1 MFSSLSVL
9 RLDDYVYT
17 TESFK
22 EAKNLLTEKGTA
34 VLAFDSGRSSYITKR
49 IFLNLARA
57 FGQAPNAYFTGYD
70 GAGVVF
76 VEGHTSNAN
85 ITEYPEISNEIQEAE
100 GRGSTDQWPFL
111 YLKSKTVPIP
121 IIGVVILF
129 LTFSVGM
136 LRRRI
141 QISQLVCAQNAKLFF
156 LGAGFLLLETKAITE
171 LSLLFGSTWIVN
183 AFVITAFLIMGLIA
197 NTVMI
202 YHKVS
207 LQSSYIALFVLLV
220 LGLILPYSVFNAL
233 PQTGRT
239 LAAALFA
246 ALPVFF
252 SGLIF
257 SRTFRDIAR
266 PEEALGVNLMGAVL
280 GGILENIVMIGG
292 TPILGALAIL
302 IYALSALPKR

>member
-1 MFSSLSVL
+1 
-9 RLDDYVYT
+9 
-17 TESFK
+17 
-22 EAKNLLTEKGTA
+22 
-34 VLAFDSGRSSYITKR
+34 
-49 IFLNLARA
+49 
-57 FGQAPNAYFTGYD
+57 
-70 GAGVVF
+70 VF
-76 VEGHTSNAN
+76 VEGHKSDAN
-85 ITEYPEISNEIQEAE
+85 ITEYPEITTEIQEAE
-100 GRGSTDQWPFL
+100 GTGSTDQWPFL

-141 QISQLVCAQNAKLFF
+141 QISQLVRAQNAKLFF

-183 AFVITAFLIMGLIA
+183 AFVITAFLVMGLIS

-202 YHKVS
+202 YHNVS
-207 LQSSYIALFVLLV
+207 LRSSYIMLFALLG
-220 LGLILPYSVFNAL
+220 LGLILPYSVFNVL

-239 LAAALFA
+239 LTAALFA

-257 SRTFRDIAR
+257 SRTFRDVTR
-266 PEEALGVNLMGAVL
+266 PEESLGVNLMGAVV
-280 GGILENIVMIGG
+280 GGILENTVMIGG
-292 TPILGALAIL
+292 TPILGGLAIL
-302 IYALSALPKR
+302 IYALSALPRWQARA